1 MNTNTMKTVARDMTA
16 SLFTDVFAANGAK
29 QFEDGSWAILQ
40 TVNGQEIW
48 TAVTIQSK
56 IWYPTKTAQPFN
68 PDYAAEEWQAD
79 KAIKAKEKAEKEK
92 AKAEKVTKAKAKK
105 DKEAE

>member
-48 TAVTIQSK
+48 TEITVKSKAWTPTTRTEAFDPFVT
-56 IWYPTKTAQPFN
+56 
-68 PDYAAEEWQAD
+68 AEAWKAD
-79 KAIKAKEKAEKEK
+79 KAIKAKEKAEKDK
-92 AKAEKVTKAKAKK
+92 AKAEKVAKAKAKK
-105 DKEAE
+105 DKAE

>member
-16 SLFTDVFAANGAK
+16 ALLTDILNANDAVQFA
-29 QFEDGSWAILQ
+29 DGSWAILQ

-48 TAVTIQSK
+48 TEIGVKSK
-56 IWYPTKTAQPFN
+56 AWLPTTRTEAFDPFV
-68 PDYAAEEWQAD
+68 AAEAWQAE

-105 DKEAE
+105 DKAE